1 MKIKLAEEVKHLSS
15 EELEELYERYIS
27 GEKNQELMEEY
38 GIDAHPNKLVSLFPP
53 LMHESLECLYCAL
66 PLFYKR
72 KSKTTS
78 SHSSEYFCLECDH
91 KEGYHYN
98 RQLVCSC
105 SPCAEKRADAARLKR
120 KADLEKIYHE
130 YDLDKRVML
139 QYSELSFSHKCY
151 LLSLFLMQSELEHN
165 RIKPLSNT
173 DSAVDLSPSF
183 EFDNEI
189 VLKLHADSVLV
200 VDPNSPF
207 AAFDP
212 SDEFKSF
219 YYRDVFWIINVT
231 LDGADRLTLEDLFK
245 LVYVELRDGILPE
258 WEGDIKEL
266 VFRLAEEEV
275 VRYLNVCLEQL
286 QLPNAPKKT
295 NEVIKEILKEF
306 SVSEIYYFIKKAT
319 ENAYLFYAKGKA
331 ESRKH
336 AVNTIPSKL
345 VYLAN
350 RASNEGWDVYKYN
363 RTYSTERSQLS
374 IVLFDLVIGGGDDLA
389 FYKSPE
395 ILWNDDLNRMFSSLK
410 STEEVSEKAN
420 CVNCVNCGSEGFT
433 IETSENTLTLLC
445 NQCGERQQFYASKN

>member
-1 MKIKLAEEVKHLSS
+1 M
-15 EELEELYERYIS
+15 
-27 GEKNQELMEEY
+27 
-38 GIDAHPNKLVSLFPP
+38 
-53 LMHESLECLYCAL
+53 
-66 PLFYKR
+66 
-72 KSKTTS
+72 
-78 SHSSEYFCLECDH
+78 
-91 KEGYHYN
+91 
-98 RQLVCSC
+98 VCSC
-105 SPCAEKRADAARLKR
+105 SPCAEQRAEAARLKR
-120 KADLEKIYHE
+120 EADLEKISHE
-130 YDLDKRVML
+130 YALDKRVML
-139 QYSELSFSHKCY
+139 QYPELSFSHKCY

-189 VLKLHADSVLV
+189 ILKLHADSVLV

-219 YYRDVFWIINVT
+219 YYRDVFWVINVT
-231 LDGADRLTLEDLFK
+231 LDGVNRLTLEDLFK

-275 VRYLNVCLEQL
+275 ARYLNVCLEQL
-286 QLPNAPKKT
+286 QLPDAPKKT
-295 NEVIKEILKEF
+295 NEVIREILKEF
-306 SVSEIYYFIKKAT
+306 SVSEIYYFVKKAT
-319 ENAYLFYAKGKA
+319 DNAHLFYAKGKA

-350 RASNEGWDVYKYN
+350 RASNECWDVYKYN

-395 ILWNDDLNRMFSSLK
+395 TLWNEDLHRIFSSFK

-420 CVNCVNCGSEGFT
+420 CVNCGSGEFT

-445 NQCGERQQFYASKN
+445 SQCGERQQFYASKN